1 MEKLRNQYQQ
11 SHIDTATMLLLDKIN
26 EFLWSL
32 KTVVYNLTL
41 RRVWN
46 STELCTCARLLLQQQ
61 DQDENNLLAL

>member
-1 MEKLRNQYQQ
+1 
-11 SHIDTATMLLLDKIN
+11 MLLLDKIN

>member
-1 MEKLRNQYQQ
+1 MEKLRNQYQE
-11 SHIDTATMLLLDKIN
+11 SHINTATMLLLDKIN

-46 STELCTCARLLLQQQ
+46 STELCTCARLLLQQ